1 MDESPAMRA
10 LLVGVS
16 LFVAIIVVGSIVLY
30 YNSATQAIRVAGE
43 GTDFD
48 AIYRQDIKDLLLY
61 AGTNNQITGTNV
73 KNILNYYYDKMNTEI
88 IVEGMKYVS
97 DDGSIKENTTLTLS
111 SSDEFARTTNYNIIM
126 KNIINN
132 QHFTLQINEDTEDS
146 LKITIKGE

>member
-43 GTDFD
+43 GTDFE